1 MKNIH
6 ILILA
11 LLFVSCT
18 EPKYTH
24 IGQEII
30 DGKVSATK
38 AGIKRDC
45 RGCIS
50 EPAIIWVQTT
60 TTTKKVEIPY
70 EYDGKW
76 KVGDNCLLII
86 EKYKENDTK

>member
-1 MKNIH
+1 
-6 ILILA
+6 

-18 EPKYTH
+18 ESKYTH

-38 AGIKRDC
+38 AGIKRIC
-45 RGCIS
+45 RGCIN
-50 EPAIIWVQTT
+50 EPPVIWVQTT
-60 TTTKKVEIPY
+60 TTTKKVEIPF

-86 EKYKENDTK
+86 EKYKENETE

>member
-6 ILILA
+6 ILLIAILIT
-11 LLFVSCT
+11 SCT
-18 EPKYTH
+18 TPKYER

-70 EYDGKW
+70 EYGGKW

-86 EKYKENDTK
+86 EKYKENETK

>member
-1 MKNIH
+1 MKK
-6 ILILA
+6 LLLFTV
-11 LLFVSCT
+11 LLFVSCQ
-18 EPKYTH
+18 ESKYTH

-30 DGKVSATK
+30 DGKVSAIK

-76 KVGDNCLLII
+76 KVGDSCLLII
-86 EKYKENDTK
+86 EKYKEICPK

>member
-6 ILILA
+6 VLLIAILIT
-11 LLFVSCT
+11 SCT
-18 EPKYTH
+18 TPKYEH
-24 IGQEII
+24 IGQEIV

-70 EYDGKW
+70 EYDGK
-76 KVGDNCLLII
+76 
-86 EKYKENDTK
+86 